1 MDVADPDAFFEED
14 NLVKHALYGSSQ
26 VDPLNELGQL
36 EVHRPPRLGSSSP
49 GVAWD
54 DITEDPKDFTECIA
68 AWQETG
74 GRTFPDF
81 GRIASRSPG
90 HQRYQSDSEV
100 GSDLFGPALV
110 LNVGGSLFRTTP
122 STLRKAPFFDS
133 MFRHTGREGG
143 GLGATLDSEGH
154 YFVDRSGF
162 LFRYVLEYLRTGF
175 WLLGEKACDLEFVD
189 AIRSEAN
196 FYGLEGDIGQLPVP
210 RIMEYV
216 CVWQHKD
223 DTSIYVDCME
233 QTIREDR
240 DHQGLFRLCKYF
252 GDLPLDQQ
260 TSTKRFKA
268 TSHCIQS
275 VLSYFGMRGFSL
287 QHIVEAPMITHVT
300 SADGQSRSGP
310 GTQFMLSRS
319 VLFPCLPQRCDPIC

>member
-1 MDVADPDAFFEED
+1 MDLSDPDRFLEED
-14 NLVKHALYGSSQ
+14 NLVKHTLYGHEG
-26 VDPLNELGQL
+26 VEEPLNELVGSL
-36 EVHRPPRLGSSSP
+36 EVHRPPRITTPSP
-49 GVAWD
+49 GVAWQD
-54 DITEDPKDFTECIA
+54 DIMEEPRDFTECIA
-68 AWQETG
+68 AWQERG
-74 GRTFPDF
+74 GRTFPDYA
-81 GRIASRSPG
+81 RIVSRSPG
-90 HQRYQSDSEV
+90 HSQRSLTGEFEAGSE
-100 GSDLFGPALV
+100 LFGPALV

-133 MFRHTGREGG
+133 MFRHTVEGG

-175 WLLGEKACDLEFVD
+175 WLLGAQACDLEFVD

-196 FYGLEGDIGQLPVP
+196 FYGLEGETGQLPVP
-210 RIMEYV
+210 RITEYV
-216 CVWQHKD
+216 SVWQHKD

-252 GDLPLDQQ
+252 GGLPLDQQ

-268 TSHCIQS
+268 FWPPFFFY
-275 VLSYFGMRGFSL
+275 L
-287 QHIVEAPMITHVT
+287 
-300 SADGQSRSGP
+300 
-310 GTQFMLSRS
+310 
-319 VLFPCLPQRCDPIC
+319 